1 MLLMALIKLSPF
13 VEVKW
18 YVKMAAKPINLI
30 EVFLIYHFLK
40 ALSTNKGT
48 MPGQE
53 RRRRIL
59 KEILKFCL
67 FAPNALSIL

>member
-1 MLLMALIKLSPF
+1 MLFMTLIKLSPF
-13 VEVKW
+13 IEVEWYVEV
-18 YVKMAAKPINLI
+18 AAKPINLI
-30 EVFLIYHFLK
+30 EVFLVYHFLK